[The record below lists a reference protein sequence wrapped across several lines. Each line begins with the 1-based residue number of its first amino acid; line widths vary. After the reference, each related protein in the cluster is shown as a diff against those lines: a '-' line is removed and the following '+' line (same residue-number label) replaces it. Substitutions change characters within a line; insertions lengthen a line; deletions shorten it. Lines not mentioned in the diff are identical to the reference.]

1 MEKKVKRNFEKLW
14 SPTAAAVAKVV
25 HRRTLFMQ
33 IRKTLPIVA
42 RNTTFPAQ
50 SGRFERNRVKFLYKI
65 QPIQIDGA
73 KLRKL
78 LHSVQLWTS
87 HWEEKKKVGA
97 EGEQQKRK

>member
-1 MEKKVKRNFEKLW
+1 MVPNCC
-14 SPTAAAVAKVV
+14 SCCKVV
-25 HRRTLFMQ
+25 HRTTLFMQ
-33 IRKTLPIVA
+33 IRKILPIVV

-50 SGRFERNRVKFLYKI
+50 SGRFERNRAKFLYKI